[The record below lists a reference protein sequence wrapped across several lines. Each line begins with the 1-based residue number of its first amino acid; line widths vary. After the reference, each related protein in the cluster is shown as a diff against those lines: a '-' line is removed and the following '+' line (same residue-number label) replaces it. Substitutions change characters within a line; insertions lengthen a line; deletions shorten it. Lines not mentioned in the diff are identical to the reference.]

1 MKSDYSEESTSSSLS
16 IVLTRLICGERSDVP
31 EQSGIG
37 DLLPSVF
44 GGRIN
49 YYTTRR
55 TRGAGWW
62 KDPGCRVVEGPTANK
77 PY

>member
-1 MKSDYSEESTSSSLS
+1 MKSDYSEENTSSSLS

-49 YYTTRR
+49 YNT
-55 TRGAGWW
+55 
-62 KDPGCRVVEGPTANK
+62 
-77 PY
+77 